1 MLFKTST
8 CPLIYP
14 SSKEVVSLRQLDE
27 RVTRVRTRPTELVRQ
42 ASQCTA

>member
-1 MLFKTST
+1 M
-8 CPLIYP
+8 YP
-14 SSKEVVSLRQLDE
+14 SSKEVVSLRQFDE